1 MSGTTSR
8 EIRLASRPRGWP
20 TLENFELVTVEV
32 PPPEEGEVLVRNL
45 SISVDPYMRG
55 RMKDVKSYV
64 PPFQV
69 GKPLEGGAVGE
80 VVASR
85 AAGFSPGDVVTSMR
99 GWRELFVAPARE
111 LQRVDPRVQPLSAHL
126 GALGATGFTAWIG
139 LELAKI
145 EAGNRVFVSG
155 AAGAVGS
162 IAGQLAKLG
171 GCRVVGSAGGPEK
184 VKVLIEELGFDAA
197 FDYKQGDLE
206 AQLKAAAPDG
216 IDVYFDNVGGPQ
228 LEAALAVMRLRGRI
242 IACGAISQYN
252 DETPPPGPRNLALVI
267 GKRLSMQG
275 FLVFDWNHR
284 QPTFL
289 AEVGTLYAAGKLR
302 AKETV
307 VKGLENAPRAFLDLL
322 RGANIGKMVVQLD

>member
-1 MSGTTSR
+1 MSETTSR

-20 TLENFELVTVEV
+20 TEENFELVTVEV
-32 PPPEEGEVLVRNL
+32 PPPGEGEALVRNL
-45 SISVDPYMRG
+45 FMSVDPYMRG
-55 RMKDVKSYV
+55 RMNDVKSYV

-99 GWRELFVAPARE
+99 GWRELFIAPARE
-111 LQRVDPRVQPLSAHL
+111 LQRADPRVRPLSAHL
-126 GALGATGFTAWIG
+126 GVLGATGFTAWIG

-171 GCRVVGSAGGPEK
+171 GCRIVGSAGGPEK
-184 VKVLIEELGFDAA
+184 VKMLIEELGFDAA

-252 DETPPPGPRNLALVI
+252 DEVPPPGPRNLALVI

-275 FLVFDWNHR
+275 FLLFDWNHR
-284 QPTFL
+284 QPAFL
-289 AEVGTLYAAGKLR
+289 TEVGALYAAGKLR

-307 VKGLENAPRAFLDLL
+307 VRGLENAPRAFLNLL
-322 RGANIGKMVVQLD
+322 RGVNVGKMVVQLD